1 MTSFYNKISNN
12 NTLNYC
18 NCTKESTSETKTKKK
33 TYYLIR
39 RWCNCRNELL
49 QNY

>member
-1 MTSFYNKISNN
+1 MTSFYNKNNDNNKISN

-18 NCTKESTSETKTKKK
+18 KAPKNQHKK